1 MDNIG
6 VKIMKKLYQILL
18 FSLVLIFSLNAE
30 SLTYDSFVKKYKE
43 VSKLYNQKNYK
54 EALEILDTLAEDEFA
69 NIHPSV
75 YLSRALV
82 LNCLQKYE
90 EAKEDI
96 EKCIL
101 KEPYSLKPRLVRSII
116 YFGLK
121 DYENSLKDIDYCLKK
136 KPDWAEALHQKG
148 LINLNLRNYKEALLD
163 FENCILNA
171 DEIKP
176 EFLSD
181 RGFAYYFLNN
191 YENAKE
197 DFLYSLKS
205 TENDDV
211 YLCLIDVC
219 YKLQQFDEGLK
230 YADILIKKGK
240 RIESALIERAYI
252 YLTLERYEEVKH
264 DLESIKEKA
273 DNLSSYH
280 KVFCVYYILTHNR
293 VDANKEID
301 KAYQLNKTDDDIL
314 LLKSLLQN
322 SNWKYTNVL
331 NELDRTKFEF

>member
-136 KPDWAEALHQKG
+136 KAG
-148 LINLNLRNYKEALLD
+148 L
-163 FENCILNA
+163 
-171 DEIKP
+171 
-176 EFLSD
+176 
-181 RGFAYYFLNN
+181 G
-191 YENAKE
+191 
-197 DFLYSLKS
+197 
-205 TENDDV
+205 
-211 YLCLIDVC
+211 
-219 YKLQQFDEGLK
+219 
-230 YADILIKKGK
+230 
-240 RIESALIERAYI
+240 
-252 YLTLERYEEVKH
+252 
-264 DLESIKEKA
+264 
-273 DNLSSYH
+273 
-280 KVFCVYYILTHNR
+280 
-293 VDANKEID
+293 
-301 KAYQLNKTDDDIL
+301 
-314 LLKSLLQN
+314 
-322 SNWKYTNVL
+322 
-331 NELDRTKFEF
+331 